1 MNKFTIKRFVT
12 GFRTEENEANGDWQV
27 GEEFETMTSNRVQV
41 LVSTAHAD
49 GYDILLGVA
58 EVDLM
63 KDSLDF
69 AVRFFKK
76 WMLEQEATAEDVKLL
91 KKRIIA
97 AGTYGGNICRD

>member
-12 GFRTEENEANGDWQV
+12 GFRTEENEAESDWQV

-41 LVSTAHAD
+41 LVSTPHTD
-49 GYDILLGVA
+49 GYDVLLGVA

-76 WMLEQEATAEDVKLL
+76 WMLEQEAT
-91 KKRIIA
+91 
-97 AGTYGGNICRD
+97 G